1 MPTITDEEI
10 FEKVSS
16 LLPVTYSTVVDLL
29 KKDKQKEAVT
39 FMRWNATD
47 HVETLDEA
55 TYLVALIRKF
65 EGME

>member
-10 FEKVSS
+10 FEKVSN
-16 LLPVTYSTVVDLL
+16 LLPLTYSTVVDLL
-29 KKDKQKEAVT
+29 KNNKASAAVT

-55 TYLVALIRKF
+55 TYLVKLIQKF